1 MTSTIHFYEI
11 DGGPGGIWWEGRM
24 EDGPYIGTWDEDGMM
39 ETARILSLANHPIR
53 FHMHA
58 EYQLDLQLKEMLG
71 G

>member
-1 MTSTIHFYEI
+1 
-11 DGGPGGIWWEGRM
+11 M

-39 ETARILSLANHPIR
+39 ETARILSLANHPVR